1 MKEVAEVLI
10 ATAQFSNLQFFNHL
24 QSANII
30 KAIYLT
36 AENVGVGI
44 CRSHFSDLMAGNC
57 YEICFHRRFRLPQR
71 AIRTH
76 TYSICWETRNEL
88 LKYTKI
94 RQRDYIVVML
104 IENNNKHTHIPNI
117 F

>member
-44 CRSHFSDLMAGNC
+44 CGSHFSDLMAGNC
-57 YEICFHRRFRLPQR
+57 YEICFHSAQ
-71 AIRTH
+71 
-76 TYSICWETRNEL
+76 YSICWETRNEL